1 MRRGALFVT
10 VGMLAIAMVGI
21 AAPTVAQSPSE
32 PAPATQGALTPVS
45 VQLDFYPGTEY
56 APLQRGIAKGYFAEQ
71 GIDLTIE
78 PSTGSLDTLNSINS
92 NKVQFAFVDSTT
104 YTLQR
109 IQDTSDTTGVY
120 AYYTHPSFAIWSS
133 KPLNSAADM
142 AGTTFGTVPFSAG
155 TYELPFLLHAN
166 GVDPNS
172 VTVNLMDFSVL
183 YATLDSGGIDSA
195 EIGYPGDEDEM
206 IRAQTQG
213 LQRYLIPSADWG
225 LKEYAKL
232 LIARDDAISSDPDL
246 VHRLISAID
255 KSWTDALANATD
267 QEIIDATTILDPQST
282 PDVTVATW
290 NDMKKIQTDRP
301 GFMNDDVFQA
311 SIDLATSSQ
320 SLTTDLKPSDLYTNE
335 FIPGTPPSASPA
347 ASEPAGSGSTGSGS
361 LNSLLPDEIKQAGT
375 INVLTAPVFAPIS
388 FLPEGKSDPADIL
401 GSDPD
406 ILRAM
411 GDKLG
416 VTITFVPV
424 EFPEMLTGVQSGR
437 GDLAGGGLTDT
448 AEREQTVSFVD
459 DFQVGMDYVVKAGNA
474 PGISTDYLSAC
485 GHTVAFTTGALSAT
499 QVEDLSAACVA
510 AGKPAAEGVNVSDVN
525 DTLLA
530 VRSGRAE
537 VSFWDDFGS
546 FDTVNQGA
554 NNELQAFKI
563 DGFPNQ
569 YWGFAVS
576 KDDTQLQNALLAAL
590 QAVVADGGYDAILA
604 NYGLANNSL
613 HEPGI
618 NLETQVNGQ

>member
-1 MRRGALFVT
+1 
-10 VGMLAIAMVGI
+10 
-21 AAPTVAQSPSE
+21 
-32 PAPATQGALTPVS
+32 LTPVS

-56 APLQRGIAKGYFAEQ
+56 APLQRGITKGYFAEQ
-71 GIDLTIE
+71 GIELTIE
-78 PSTGSLDTLNSINS
+78 PSTGSLDTLNSINA

-133 KPLNSAADM
+133 KPLKSAADM

-232 LIARDDAISSDPDL
+232 LIARDDTISTDPDL

-267 QEIIDATTILDPQST
+267 QEIVDATLVLDPQAT
-282 PDVTVATW
+282 DDVTVATW

-301 GFMNDDVFQA
+301 GFMTDEVFQA
-311 SIDLATSSQ
+311 SIELATSSQ
-320 SLTTDLKPSDLYTNE
+320 NLTTDLKPSDLYTNE
-335 FIPGTPPSASPA
+335 FIPGTPPGAASPA
-347 ASEPAGSGSTGSGS
+347 ASGPTGSGTAS
-361 LNSLLPDEIKQAGT
+361 GNLNSLLPDDIKQAGT

-388 FLPEGKSDPADIL
+388 YYKEGSSDVADIL

-411 GDKLG
+411 GDMLG

-424 EFPEMLTGVQSGR
+424 EFPEMITGVQSGR

-448 AEREQTVSFVD
+448 AEREDTVSFVD
-459 DFQVGMDYVVKAGNA
+459 DFQVGMDYVVKSGNA
-474 PGISTDYLSAC
+474 PGISSDYLSAC
-485 GHTVAFTTGALSAT
+485 GHTIAFTTGALSAT

-563 DGFPNQ
+563 DSFPKQ
-569 YWGFAVS
+569 YWGFAVG
-576 KDDTQLQNALLAAL
+576 KDDTQLQNALLEAL
-590 QAVVADGGYDAILA
+590 KAVVANGEYDAILA
-604 NYGLANNSL
+604 KYSLANNAL

-618 NLETQVNGQ
+618 NLQTVLNGQ